1 MTWPN
6 SPESISANI
15 AIFLLEY
22 KLVACWAYRAEKD
35 TYIDMPNP
43 RRYNGGWKTIIAL
56 PSKVM
61 IKSSHYLDVFSIP
74 FVVAPYCT
82 LFMRSLLSPHSV
94 LDILRAISQLCTE
107 AEDNQIL
114 FNVRLRRGN
123 YRMVVLYLS
132 GDHLFLGF
140 TKRKEITSRILG
152 CCLANHIVGPTQ
164 PQTRLANQHVA
175 TKVVRWLVACSTL
188 SSSQYMRTI
197 NDNNPDGALL
207 FRLFP
212 SGSRLSMTSI
222 RFRHGTAVA
231 RFQAG
236 HGREADIKSL
246 PVSKI
251 PGVLWRG

>member
-43 RRYNGGWKTIIAL
+43 RLYNGGWKTIIAL

-94 LDILRAISQLCTE
+94 LDILRTISQLCTE

-132 GDHLFLGF
+132 GDHLYLGF

-236 HGREADIKSL
+236 HGREVDVKSL

>member
-6 SPESISANI
+6 YPERISANI

-22 KLVACWAYRAEKD
+22 KLVVCWAYRAEKD
-35 TYIDMPNP
+35 SYIDMPSP
-43 RRYNGGWKTIIAL
+43 LRYNGGWNTIVAL

-61 IKSSHYLDVFSIP
+61 IKCSHYLDVFSFP
-74 FVVAPYCT
+74 FVFIRP
-82 LFMRSLLSPHSV
+82 LSMRSMRSLLSPHSV

-132 GDHLFLGF
+132 GDHLYLGF

-164 PQTRLANQHVA
+164 SQTKFANQHVA
-175 TKVVRWLVACSTL
+175 TKVVR
-188 SSSQYMRTI
+188 
-197 NDNNPDGALL
+197 
-207 FRLFP
+207 
-212 SGSRLSMTSI
+212 
-222 RFRHGTAVA
+222 
-231 RFQAG
+231 
-236 HGREADIKSL
+236 
-246 PVSKI
+246 
-251 PGVLWRG
+251 

>member
-6 SPESISANI
+6 SPESISAII
-15 AIFLLEY
+15 AIFLLAY

-35 TYIDMPNP
+35 SYIDIPNP
-43 RRYNGGWKTIIAL
+43 RRYNGGWKTIVAL

-132 GDHLFLGF
+132 GDHLYLGF
-140 TKRKEITSRILG
+140 TRREEKASRILG
-152 CCLANHIVGPTQ
+152 CCLANHIIGPAQ

-175 TKVVRWLVACSTL
+175 TKVVRWLLACSTL

-246 PVSKI
+246 HVSKI

>member
-1 MTWPN
+1 M
-6 SPESISANI
+6 ISHL

-22 KLVACWAYRAEKD
+22 KLVACWAYRSEKD
-35 TYIDMPNP
+35 SYIDMPNP
-43 RRYNGGWKTIIAL
+43 RRYNGGWKTIVAL

-61 IKSSHYLDVFSIP
+61 IKCSQYLDVFSFP
-74 FVVAPYCT
+74 FVVAPSCT
-82 LFMRSLLSPHSV
+82 LFRHSLLSPHSV
-94 LDILRAISQLCTE
+94 LDILRTISQLCTE
-107 AEDNQIL
+107 VEDNQII
-114 FNVRLRRGN
+114 FNVGRFRGN
-123 YRMVVLYLS
+123 YRMIVLCLLD
-132 GDHLFLGF
+132 DHLFLKVGMLDG
-140 TKRKEITSRILG
+140 RIKG

-164 PQTRLANQHVA
+164 PQTGLANQHVA
-175 TKVVRWLVACSTL
+175 TTVVRWLLACSTQT
-188 SSSQYMRTI
+188 SSQYIRTT

-222 RFRHGTAVA
+222 RFQHGTAVA

-236 HGREADIKSL
+236 HGREVDIKSL